1 MSRSPSS
8 TWAAVLLVAGG
19 LGLGAWAL
27 TRYATPP
34 EGAHVGD
41 RAPDF
46 RVERVTQGD
55 SVGLRTAYAGK
66 VVLVNLWATWCG
78 PCRKEMPS
86 MQAAYSTYAAR
97 GFRVAAV
104 SLDEGDAAPLRTFA
118 TELGL
123 TFDLLQDRSNRS
135 QEIFQAIGLPHSVLI
150 GRDGRVKWVALG
162 AEEWMSAENR
172 ARIEALLDEGE

>member
-1 MSRSPSS
+1 VTRSRTQS
-8 TWAAVLLVAGG
+8 WVAVLLLAGG

-27 TRYATPP
+27 TRYAAPA

-46 RVERVTQGD
+46 RVERVVQGD
-55 SVGLRTAYAGK
+55 SIGLRTGYAGQ

-86 MQAAYSTYAAR
+86 MQAAFEAYQAR
-97 GFRVAAV
+97 GFRIAAV
-104 SLDEGDAAPLRTFA
+104 SLDEGDAAPVRAFA

-135 QEIFQAIGLPHSVLI
+135 QEIFQAVGLPHSVLI

-162 AEEWMSAENR
+162 AEEWTSAENR
-172 ARIEALLDEGE
+172 ARIEALLADGE

>member
-1 MSRSPSS
+1 VTRTRTQS
-8 TWAAVLLVAGG
+8 WVAVLLVAGG

-27 TRYATPP
+27 TRYATPV

-46 RVERVTQGD
+46 RVERVVQGD
-55 SVGLRTAYAGK
+55 SIGLRTGYAGQ

-86 MQAAYSTYAAR
+86 MQAAFEAYQAR
-97 GFRVAAV
+97 GFRIAAV
-104 SLDEGDAAPLRTFA
+104 SLDEGDAAPVRAFA

-123 TFDLLQDRSNRS
+123 TFDVLQDRSNRS
-135 QEIFQAIGLPHSVLI
+135 QEIFQAVGLPHSVLI

-162 AEEWMSAENR
+162 AEEWSSAENR
-172 ARIEALLDEGE
+172 ARIEALLADGE